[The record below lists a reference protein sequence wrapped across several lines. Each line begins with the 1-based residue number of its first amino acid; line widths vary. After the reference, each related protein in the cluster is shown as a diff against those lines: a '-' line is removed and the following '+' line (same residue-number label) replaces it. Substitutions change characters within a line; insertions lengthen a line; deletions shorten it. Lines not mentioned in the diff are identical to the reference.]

1 MKKMLAVVS
10 VVLFSTFVALLSGCV
25 NPMKTVNDAD
35 YSVTQTQQKLDRI
48 QNRSTTPSPAVV
60 KYSGY
65 YVNPTPISPSQGP
78 LWMRNQITLRA
89 QNVPMS
95 FLLSRI
101 LRDTDAS
108 VSYQNGANQNQLLSM
123 DYSGDIKG
131 ALKEIAADTNYA
143 YTVEN
148 NVVAWN
154 SYLTK
159 TFNISFMPGTSSY
172 QVGQNKGLGAGEAA
186 ATSSGNGTNTISTVN
201 GDLGEQQYSN
211 LTGSLSVWND
221 LSATLN
227 QLKSSDGTV
236 SISESTTT
244 VTVHDHPSNVLAM
257 TDYINQLNRDLS
269 REVAIQVEVIEVD
282 LDKEFNYGINWNTVW
297 QIAGTQIGIAGDLA
311 GAAATPAIATQ
322 TLGTS
327 GIATLRLGNPNASN
341 ALIQALSQ
349 QGRVSVVTQPRV
361 VTMNNQMAEI
371 KITRDVAYLQ
381 SVSNTTTANAG
392 NASNTQTLTPGVVT
406 DGFTLY
412 LLPKIQKNR
421 VYLQISSALSNLT
434 AINTVSNNGTVNQ
447 PVPTATATA
456 GTTTVQQ
463 GTPFQAIQVPTLAN
477 KMFNQRTV
485 VDSGSTL
492 MITGFQQVRDQT
504 QRSQLFGIKPLGGTG
519 AERRNVQTI
528 VLITPTVLG
537 KY

>member
-1 MKKMLAVVS
+1 MKKIRCISS
-10 VVLFSTFVALLSGCV
+10 VIFLSALIALISGCV
-25 NPMKTVNDAD
+25 NPMKTVHDAD
-35 YSVTQTQQKLDRI
+35 YNVTQTQDKLQRI
-48 QNRSTTPSPAVV
+48 QNRSTSPAPAVV

-65 YVNPTPISPSQGP
+65 YVNPNPVTPSQGP
-78 LWMRNQITLRA
+78 IWMNNQITLRA

-95 FLLSRI
+95 FLTSRI

-131 ALKEIAADTNYA
+131 ALNQIAADTNYA
-143 YTVEN
+143 YSVQN
-148 NVVAWN
+148 NVVTWN
-154 SYLTK
+154 SYVTK

-186 ATSSGNGTNTISTVN
+186 NANSSGTNTVSTVT
-201 GDLGEQQYSN
+201 GDLGAQQYSN

-221 LSATLN
+221 LSTTLN
-227 QLKSSDGTV
+227 QLKSADGTV

-244 VTVHDHPSNVLAM
+244 VTVHDHPSNVQAM

-269 REVAIQVEVIEVD
+269 REVAIQVEVLEVD
-282 LDKEFNYGINWNTVW
+282 LNKEFNYGINWNTIW
-297 QIAGTQIGIAGDLA
+297 QIAGTQVGIAGNLA
-311 GAAATPAIATQ
+311 GAASTPAIATQ
-322 TLGTS
+322 SLGTA

-447 PVPTATATA
+447 PIPTTTATA
-456 GTTTVQQ
+456 GTTAQQ
-463 GTPFQAIQVPTLAN
+463 QSVPFQAIQVPTLAN

-485 VDSGSTL
+485 IDSGSTL
-492 MITGFQQVRDQT
+492 MITGFQQVRNQT